1 MYNPQTVRPGAAL
14 ELIETGIDWI
24 TLTSRADDHRQP
36 EFRQAAWHACEVQR
50 NVTKEIMTPWH
61 WQGYKGWRVTGLA
74 WGSRTGGDIVI
85 ASGATANRYWRLF
98 NRVSTNVSRL
108 DMQVT
113 VTLDRPYVSLTTDY
127 YHELAALGKR
137 KGAHIQ
143 NTEGGT
149 TVYIGSRKSDQF
161 GRVYDKGIE
170 AGLTCGPG
178 KVYRYEVEFKAKRAK
193 HTTDKLFTLA
203 CHQRPLYRHVLST
216 VWHWFNDRE
225 LRPIFKPSQDSTP
238 VLVQLEARDESAER
252 TLRWL
257 KVQVRPS
264 VERLR
269 NTRELDVLRAL
280 GLNYLLLDD

>member
-14 ELIETGIDWI
+14 EAIETGVDWI
-24 TLTSRADDHRQP
+24 TLTSRSDDDRQP

-50 NVTKEIMTPWH
+50 ATTSEIMTPWH
-61 WQGYKGWRVTGLA
+61 WRGYKGWRVTGLA
-74 WGSRTGGDIVI
+74 WGAREGGDIVI

-98 NRVSTNVSRL
+98 NKVSSNVSRL

-113 VTLDRPYVSLTTDY
+113 VTLQRQYLDLTRDY
-127 YHELAALGKR
+127 YNDITRIGKR
-137 KGAHIQ
+137 KGTHIQ

-149 TVYIGSRKSDQF
+149 TLYIGSRKSDQY
-161 GRVYDKGIE
+161 GRIYDKGIE

-178 KVYRYEVEFKAKRAK
+178 KVYRYEVEYKSKRAK
-193 HTTDKLFTLA
+193 HTTDKLFFLA
-203 CHQRPLYRHVLST
+203 CHQRPLHKHVTST
-216 VWHWFNDRE
+216 VWHWFNDRMI
-225 LRPIFKPSQDSTP
+225 RPIFQPSTSSTP

-257 KVQVRPS
+257 RVQVRPS
-264 VERLR
+264 IERLR
-269 NTRELDVLRAL
+269 ATRELDVLRAL